1 MELARI
7 GYMKATPFAIPRD
20 GAAIE
25 HGDTAPGSW
34 SAALLTKKQLAL
46 KLNLSTRSV
55 DNLQRKKLVPVCRIS
70 PRCVRY
76 SLPAVLAALDRLTIR
91 EVR

>member
-1 MELARI
+1 MKQLVKKLA
-7 GYMKATPFAIPRD
+7 
-20 GAAIE
+20 
-25 HGDTAPGSW
+25 HGDTVSDSSP
-34 SAALLTKKQLAL
+34 AALLTKKQLAL

-76 SLPAVLAALDRLTIR
+76 SLPAVLAALDRLTVR